1 MTKKKKK
8 MQACGKMRMVGLY
21 RTQPRGS
28 GGVCACVPQTHNGRN
43 GFSGNSPG
51 TSSRSRCPADGL
63 PGPPLQRAS
72 ASAQPVSLAQPC
84 WARAER
90 CLSPGREGVALSS
103 PEKILHRINSAQAS
117 ISKYRYN
124 YLLKLFQ
131 YVVIHMFCGFDI
143 FSSNH

>member
-1 MTKKKKK
+1 MTKKKKKK

-63 PGPPLQRAS
+63 PGPPLQKGLGFRA
-72 ASAQPVSLAQPC
+72 AGQPHTAM
-84 WARAER
+84 
-90 CLSPGREGVALSS
+90 LSP
-103 PEKILHRINSAQAS
+103 
-117 ISKYRYN
+117 
-124 YLLKLFQ
+124 
-131 YVVIHMFCGFDI
+131 C
-143 FSSNH
+143 